1 MGFHLV
7 GPVVDPDA
15 RTFRPVPAQAAQLRD
30 YVAEWFPGLDADS
43 AEPLSCTYTSTD
55 SQDFILDRRG
65 RLVVGAGFS
74 GHGFK
79 FTPAVGSVLAD
90 LATDDT
96 ARAAEAF
103 WIR

>member
-1 MGFHLV
+1 VGFHHV
-7 GPVVDPDA
+7 GPVVHPDQ
-15 RTFRPVPAQAAQLRD
+15 RTLRPVPELADALRD
-30 YVAEWFPGLDADS
+30 YVAEWFPGLDPDS
-43 AEPLSCTYTSTD
+43 AEPISCTYTSTD
-55 SQDFILDRRG
+55 SEDFVLDRRG
-65 RLVVGAGFS
+65 RIVVGAGFS

-103 WIR
+103 RIR